1 MPDARELAFIRGL
14 LPVGREIGLSALQG
28 EIGIHPG
35 QLEIYIRRLEECG
48 FLFGLTKETVRIKSE
63 PESLIPELIMAGLKT
78 DRIGREVLVFKET
91 SSTNDRV
98 RQAGMGEAGEGL
110 VIFAESQTDGR
121 GTHGKKWISSTGAG
135 LWFSILLRSSIQPDK
150 GSWLLKMAAVASAE
164 AIEESLGR
172 PIQIKPPNDLY
183 LEGGKLAGF
192 LLETSSAW
200 NFQVLGIGL
209 NVRSAPAINGYRT
222 AAIDQFAQNRI
233 SRNGL
238 AASILNHFEDWY
250 CGRSPD
256 EISAAF
262 TSRL

>member
-28 EIGIHPG
+28 GFGIHPG

-48 FLFGLTKETVRIKSE
+48 FVFGLTKETVRIKSE

-150 GSWLLKMAAVASAE
+150 GSWLLKMEAVASEE
-164 AIEESLGR
+164 AIEESLCR
-172 PIQIKPPNDLY
+172 PIQIKPTKYIY
-183 LEGGKLAGF
+183 L
-192 LLETSSAW
+192 
-200 NFQVLGIGL
+200 
-209 NVRSAPAINGYRT
+209 
-222 AAIDQFAQNRI
+222 
-233 SRNGL
+233 
-238 AASILNHFEDWY
+238 
-250 CGRSPD
+250 
-256 EISAAF
+256 
-262 TSRL
+262 